1 MYFIVK
7 KGNGCIMELDKN
19 FIAQVIQDSRR
30 KANLTQ
36 AQLAEKIGLSEKH
49 ISKIETGKYYPA
61 LDTFIKI
68 LDALN
73 LTLADFKLQH
83 LCENSSKKEQLQKL
97 IQNSSKKQIDTLID
111 IIPPLLKH
119 V

>member
-1 MYFIVK
+1 M
-7 KGNGCIMELDKN
+7 
-19 FIAQVIQDSRR
+19 
-30 KANLTQ
+30 
-36 AQLAEKIGLSEKH
+36 AEKIGLSEKH

-68 LDALN
+68 LDTLN
-73 LTLADFKLQH
+73 LTLADFRLQH
-83 LCENSSKKEQLQKL
+83 LCESSPKKEQLQRI

>member
-1 MYFIVK
+1 
-7 KGNGCIMELDKN
+7 MELDKKY
-19 FIAQVIQDSRR
+19 IAQIIQDTRR

-68 LDALN
+68 LDTLN
-73 LTLADFKLQH
+73 LTLTDFKLQH
-83 LCENSSKKEQLQKL
+83 LCESNTKKEQLQK
-97 IQNSSKKQIDTLID
+97 IIENSSKKQIDTYTDVISALM
-111 IIPPLLKH
+111 KH